1 MSQPLPDP
9 ALPWPLPLPHVA
21 LLADDEGCRL
31 KSYRNFPGE
40 PWTCGWGET
49 DGVGPG
55 MVWTQEYADQRFCD
69 SMTERVNA
77 VLAACTRRPT
87 PNQLAAMVRLVYNIG
102 MGWEGKTKP
111 PGAKNGFRQ
120 STVLRQH
127 NAGNFSAAAEAFA
140 LWDKISDGKGG
151 LMRLDSLH
159 ARRLRES
166 ALYLTPE
173 ADAPRE
179 PVPQAIEPES
189 SMTSSPIVKG
199 AVVAGGASVIE
210 LATEAGKSIETVKP
224 AIVAARDFLANAI
237 GIPPSWV
244 MPVLV
249 ISACAVILHWR
260 IQQRREGRA

>member
-1 MSQPLPDP
+1 MSTLPDP

-21 LLADDEGCRL
+21 ELADDEGCRL
-31 KSYRNFPGE
+31 VSYRNFPGE

-55 MVWTQEYADQRFCD
+55 MVWTQAYADQRFCD

-77 VLAACTRRPT
+77 VIAACTRRPT
-87 PNQLAAMVRLVYNIG
+87 PNQLCAMVRLTYNIG
-102 MGWEGKTKP
+102 MGWEGDKRP

-127 NAGNFSAAAEAFA
+127 NAGNFAAAAEAFA

-151 LMRLDSLH
+151 LVRLDALH
-159 ARRLRES
+159 ARRLRE
-166 ALYLTPE
+166 AAQYMKPE
-173 ADAPRE
+173 PDAPRA
-179 PVPQAIEPES
+179 PMPQAVEPES

-199 AVVAGGASVIE
+199 AVVAGGASVIDV
-210 LATEAGKSIETVKP
+210 AVEAGKGIDAVRP
-224 AIVAARDFLANAI
+224 AIAAARDVLANII

-244 MPVLV
+244 GPVIV
-249 ISACAVILHWR
+249 VAACAVILHWR
-260 IQQRREGRA
+260 LQQRREGRA